1 MQKVKDGRI
10 PKWLNKVGGDRFEAA
25 IVVMAALAEI
35 IKIDLSLSQNPDE
48 GNSQTATNYP
58 DNLKTV
64 TTNDIIPM
72 EVAIIIQTGCRRFS
86 TEKKKWWEI
95 ILLVNT
101 GQVQLNG
108 NFSAKR

>member
-1 MQKVKDGRI
+1 M
-10 PKWLNKVGGDRFEAA
+10 GGDRFEAA

-58 DNLKTV
+58 DNLKIV

-72 EVAIIIQTGCRRFS
+72 EVTIIIQTGFS
-86 TEKKKWWEI
+86 TEKKRLARNYIAGKHGAGSTEW
-95 ILLVNT
+95 
-101 GQVQLNG
+101 G
-108 NFSAKR
+108 FSVKR